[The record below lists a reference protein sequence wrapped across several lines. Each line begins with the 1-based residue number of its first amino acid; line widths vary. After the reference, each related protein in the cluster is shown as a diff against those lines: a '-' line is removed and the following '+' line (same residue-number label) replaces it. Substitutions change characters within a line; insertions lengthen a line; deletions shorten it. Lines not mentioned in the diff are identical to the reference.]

1 MLFKSLIKKILDKL
15 LPSKLAIAEKTEIT
29 EMLVDMQKRVEQG
42 TEKIDSQIPILQKIL
57 KDIDR
62 LEAAPPSTLD
72 TKLMDLSKRT
82 GASPEEA
89 RKALIDAANEAYPPG
104 SPKIMR
110 IDDDEMLEAYIDGR
124 EQQGMKIDLLED
136 IIDRVDPPPEVR
148 KQIEE
153 IAKDDMMKKLS
164 MPPDEFNK
172 MINKRQ
178 GITKIPVQPKTGGLE
193 DLINNELSIIKQ
205 RNRDIER
212 AEELMTDI
220 NNFGKSF
227 DEIMKMVQDEKVIPF
242 KKPDKKAMGGRVELA
257 NGGTEDDRD
266 EIAFNLFGK
275 PYVEL
280 DLDEREELKEEMI
293 RLRNKFMAT
302 GGRVGMQP
310 GGLAG
315 LAKMLMSIMRKGDE
329 KQIKGVIRDPKTD
342 LERLKDTDPKQ
353 PTIRDMEDLP
363 GKLGYDKRNTRKLEE
378 LVEREKVRAIL
389 ADRMGVDPKEISEV
403 DIDMAIRE
411 GMGMFSKGGG
421 VGSLFRRK

>member
-42 TEKIDSQIPILQKIL
+42 TEKIDSQIPVLQKIL

-153 IAKDDMMKKLS
+153 IAKQS
-164 MPPDEFNK
+164 
-172 MINKRQ
+172 
-178 GITKIPVQPKTGGLE
+178 KIPDMDALEFTKFEAGLDDALKANQQKQADLKAVE
-193 DLINNELSIIKQ
+193 DLMANPKNIGKGIG
-205 RNRDIER
+205 
-212 AEELMTDI
+212 ELMQ
-220 NNFGKSF
+220 
-227 DEIMKMVQDEKVIPF
+227 EVQDAKVIPF
-242 KKPDKKAMGGRVELA
+242 KKPDKKAM
-257 NGGTEDDRD
+257 
-266 EIAFNLFGK
+266 
-275 PYVEL
+275 
-280 DLDEREELKEEMI
+280 
-293 RLRNKFMAT
+293 

-363 GKLGYDKRNTRKLEE
+363 GKLGYDKKNTMKLEE

>member
-42 TEKIDSQIPILQKIL
+42 TEKIDSQIPVLQKIL

-72 TKLMDLSKRT
+72 TKLMDLSKKT

-153 IAKDDMMKKLS
+153 IAKQS
-164 MPPDEFNK
+164 
-172 MINKRQ
+172 
-178 GITKIPVQPKTGGLE
+178 KIPDMDALEFTKFEAGLDDALKANQQKQADLKAVE
-193 DLINNELSIIKQ
+193 DLMANPKNIGKGIG
-205 RNRDIER
+205 
-212 AEELMTDI
+212 ELMQ
-220 NNFGKSF
+220 
-227 DEIMKMVQDEKVIPF
+227 EVQDAKVIPF
-242 KKPDKKAMGGRVELA
+242 KKPDKKAM
-257 NGGTEDDRD
+257 
-266 EIAFNLFGK
+266 
-275 PYVEL
+275 
-280 DLDEREELKEEMI
+280 
-293 RLRNKFMAT
+293 

-363 GKLGYDKRNTRKLEE
+363 GKLGYDKKNTMKLEE

>member
-15 LPSKLAIAEKTEIT
+15 LPSRMAVSEKTEIT
-29 EMLVDMQKRVEQG
+29 DMLIDMQKDVELG
-42 TEKIDSQIPILQKIL
+42 IEKIDNQIPKLQKLL
-57 KDIDR
+57 KDIER
-62 LEAAPPSTLD
+62 VEEGATQSTLD

-153 IAKDDMMKKLS
+153 IAKQS
-164 MPPDEFNK
+164 
-172 MINKRQ
+172 
-178 GITKIPVQPKTGGLE
+178 KIPDMDALEFTKFEAGLDDALKANQQKQADLKAVE
-193 DLINNELSIIKQ
+193 DLMANPKNIGKGIG
-205 RNRDIER
+205 
-212 AEELMTDI
+212 ELMQ
-220 NNFGKSF
+220 
-227 DEIMKMVQDEKVIPF
+227 EVQDAKVIPF
-242 KKPDKKAMGGRVELA
+242 KKPDKKAM
-257 NGGTEDDRD
+257 
-266 EIAFNLFGK
+266 
-275 PYVEL
+275 
-280 DLDEREELKEEMI
+280 
-293 RLRNKFMAT
+293 

-363 GKLGYDKRNTRKLEE
+363 GKLGYDKKNTMKLEE